1 MTQPREP
8 FFGYHTTSLNVVFAE
23 RVESA
28 AAAGYVG
35 VCREPR
41 DGQQPVPHIHHERHL
56 T

>member
-8 FFGYHTTSLNVVFAE
+8 FFDYHTTSLNVVFAE

-28 AAAGYVG
+28 AAGYVG
-35 VCREPR
+35 VGREPR
-41 DGQQPVPHIHHERHL
+41 TGQQPVPHIHHERHL